1 MNSSAVEHASEI
13 MEANG
18 SLPVTYDAFISYSHA
33 KDKPLAM
40 ALQAVVQRL
49 GKPWYRRRA
58 LRLFR
63 DDTSLSAT
71 PKLWPSIK
79 FALAKSRFLIL
90 LASPEA
96 AVSHW
101 VGQEVAYW
109 LDHNGTETLLI
120 ALTEGELTWDI
131 ASRDFLWSQLTPL
144 PAVLKNRFSTEPRW
158 IDLRGRREA
167 GSAKGPDFVD
177 LAADFAAAIHGT
189 AKEDLLSQE
198 VRQQR
203 RALTLAWSAAALLF
217 VLVVA
222 AAGLAAFGFNRAQ
235 EAARERDLAET
246 SSREAERQRDIAV
259 NKSKEAAARL
269 ADAQRS
275 QSRFLADAARQE
287 NKTGDHA
294 TALAL
299 ALEALPDPSRGI
311 NRPYVAEAEKE
322 LFAAQNDVRE
332 VAEFHDQLEKV
343 NSVVF
348 SPDGKRFLTTS
359 DYNVVLIWNSAG
371 GKFISL
377 MGHSGPVTS
386 GSFSPD
392 GNLVVTGSQDKT
404 ARVWDASSGKELFA
418 LTGHGAQ
425 VNSVGFSNDGKRVV
439 TASGDGT
446 ARIWDLT
453 TRKTIQTL
461 HHATSAV
468 FAPDAV
474 TSAAFSPDGLLVVTA
489 GDDEKVLLWET
500 STGRKIAGLAGHEKA
515 VRCAAFSLDGRKIAT
530 ASADRKVRL
539 FDADAGGGPVLY
551 PSLVISG
558 HDDAVEFSCVL
569 SERSTHSNRFQRRE
583 RSRLGRR
590 DRCLVVHPAG
600 GRQFCARRRGFT

>member
-1 MNSSAVEHASEI
+1 M
-13 MEANG
+13 
-18 SLPVTYDAFISYSHA
+18 PT
-33 KDKPLAM
+33 
-40 ALQAVVQRL
+40 
-49 GKPWYRRRA
+49 
-58 LRLFR
+58 
-63 DDTSLSAT
+63 LSAAN
-71 PKLWPSIK
+71 PV
-79 FALAKSRFLIL
+79 FL
-90 LASPEA
+90 P
-96 AVSHW
+96 
-101 VGQEVAYW
+101 
-109 LDHNGTETLLI
+109 T
-120 ALTEGELTWDI
+120 
-131 ASRDFLWSQLTPL
+131 
-144 PAVLKNRFSTEPRW
+144 
-158 IDLRGRREA
+158 LRGRKTKQA
-167 GSAKGPDFVD
+167 
-177 LAADFAAAIHGT
+177 T
-189 AKEDLLSQE
+189 M
-198 VRQQR
+198 R
-203 RALTLAWSAAALLF
+203 R
-217 VLVVA
+217 
-222 AAGLAAFGFNRAQ
+222 R
-235 EAARERDLAET
+235 
-246 SSREAERQRDIAV
+246 SRLRWKPCRI
-259 NKSKEAAARL
+259 
-269 ADAQRS
+269 
-275 QSRFLADAARQE
+275 
-287 NKTGDHA
+287 
-294 TALAL
+294 
-299 ALEALPDPSRGI
+299 PRGEI

-558 HDDAVEFSCVL
+558 HDDAVKSQL
-569 SERSTHSNRFQRRE
+569 RSFRTV
-583 RSRLGRR
+583 
-590 DRCLVVHPAG
+590 DA
-600 GRQFCARRRGFT
+600 

>member
-1 MNSSAVEHASEI
+1 MNSGAVEHASEI

-311 NRPYVAEAEKE
+311 NRPYVAEAEKGALCGAKRCSRSCGISRPTGESE
-322 LFAAQNDVRE
+322 LGGFLSGRETLLNNIGLQRSVDLEFCRREIHLSYGTLRSGHVRII
-332 VAEFHDQLEKV
+332 
-343 NSVVF
+343 
-348 SPDGKRFLTTS
+348 LTRRQPRGLRIS
-359 DYNVVLIWNSAG
+359 GQDREGVGCVLRQGI
-371 GKFISL
+371 I
-377 MGHSGPVTS
+377 
-386 GSFSPD
+386 
-392 GNLVVTGSQDKT
+392 
-404 ARVWDASSGKELFA
+404 
-418 LTGHGAQ
+418 
-425 VNSVGFSNDGKRVV
+425 
-439 TASGDGT
+439 
-446 ARIWDLT
+446 
-453 TRKTIQTL
+453 
-461 HHATSAV
+461 
-468 FAPDAV
+468 
-474 TSAAFSPDGLLVVTA
+474 
-489 GDDEKVLLWET
+489 
-500 STGRKIAGLAGHEKA
+500 
-515 VRCAAFSLDGRKIAT
+515 C
-530 ASADRKVRL
+530 ADRSRR
-539 FDADAGGGPVLY
+539 
-551 PSLVISG
+551 PS
-558 HDDAVEFSCVL
+558 EF
-569 SERSTHSNRFQRRE
+569 RRFFE
-583 RSRLGRR
+583 
-590 DRCLVVHPAG
+590 
-600 GRQFCARRRGFT
+600 